1 MARDSSKTRNTITWV
16 FAILFVAIGVL
27 NIFMVHPVPGL
38 IYIAI
43 ASIYFPGANK
53 VIKKNMGFTIP
64 FATKLIIG
72 VLVMWATL
80 GVGDLME
87 IFEARYL

>member
-1 MARDSSKTRNTITWV
+1 MSNSSKTRNIISWV
-16 FAILFVAIGVL
+16 FAILFLGIGIL

-43 ASIYFPGANK
+43 ASIYLPGANTA
-53 VIKKNMGFTIP
+53 VRKNLGFTIP
-64 FATKLIIG
+64 FAAKLIIG
-72 VLVMWATL
+72 ILAMWFTL